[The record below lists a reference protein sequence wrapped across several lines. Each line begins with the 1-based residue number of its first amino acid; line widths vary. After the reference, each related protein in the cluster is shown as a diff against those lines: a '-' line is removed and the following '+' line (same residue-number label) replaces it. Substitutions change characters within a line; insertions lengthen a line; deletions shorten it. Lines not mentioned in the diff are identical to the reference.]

1 MQPNVVLIH
10 WHDVGT
16 HLGTYGHPGI
26 ASPRV
31 DALAE
36 EGVRFDQA
44 FCSAPLCSPARG
56 SLFTGRYPH
65 SNGLMGLAHLGWEYQ
80 PDERTL
86 PMVLRDAGYR
96 SALIGLQHESSDP
109 TSLGFD
115 EVTQIGGSEQYCDP
129 VADHAGRWLRAQA
142 GASEPFFLTVG
153 FFETHRPY
161 PEEHY
166 EHADPATVEVP
177 GFLPDNDHTRADLAG
192 FVGSIAAADAATGR
206 VLDALADAG
215 LDDDT
220 LVLFTT
226 DHGIAF
232 PRAKSTLY
240 DPGLHVALVLR
251 PPRRWPPPA
260 STCSELVS
268 HVDVL
273 PTLCDLLNVPL
284 PGGVQGRSFAP
295 WLRGEEHAFPD
306 AVFGEKNF
314 HDVGQYDPMRCVRTA
329 AHKYIRSYERHPVL
343 LLPGDI
349 AAGETCEGL
358 GDEHLRPRPPEEL
371 YDVRVDPLEQRNL
384 VEDPA
389 YAALRTQLAERL
401 DTWQR
406 ETDDPLLGGPLGRP
420 AWAASLPEDAD
431 LDELLAAR
439 FATMRAHGDL
449 GR

>member
-1 MQPNVVLIH
+1 VQPNVVLVH

-16 HLGTYGHPGI
+16 HLGTYGHPTV

-36 EGVRFDQA
+36 EGVRFDRA

-65 SNGLMGLAHLGWEYQ
+65 SNGLMGLAHLGWEYH
-80 PDERTL
+80 PDERTM

-96 SALIGLQHESSDP
+96 TSLIGLQHESSDP

-129 VADHAGRWLRAQA
+129 VADLAGRYLRAQA
-142 GASEPFFLTVG
+142 GAREPFFLTVG
-153 FFETHRPY
+153 FFEAHRPY
-161 PEEHY
+161 PAGRY
-166 EHADPATVEVP
+166 EHAEPSGLEVP
-177 GFLPDNDHTRADLAG
+177 GFLPDNEHTRADLAG
-192 FVGSIAAADAATGR
+192 FAGSITAADAATGR

-215 LDDDT
+215 LADDT

-240 DPGLHVALVLR
+240 DPGLHVALVMR
-251 PPRRWPPPA
+251 PPGSWRLPA
-260 STCSELVS
+260 RPCPELVS

-273 PTLCDLLNVPL
+273 PTLCELLDVPV
-284 PGGVQGRSFAP
+284 PDGVQGHSFAP
-295 WLRGEEHAFPD
+295 WLRGEEHDFPD

-314 HDVGQYDPMRCVRTA
+314 HDVGQYDPTRCVRTA
-329 AHKYIRSYERHPVL
+329 EHKYIRSYERRPVL

-349 AAGETCEGL
+349 AGGETSEGL
-358 GDEHLRPRPPEEL
+358 GDDHLRPRPPEEL
-371 YDVRVDPLEQRNL
+371 YDLRDDPLEQRNL
-384 VEDPA
+384 AEDPDHA
-389 YAALRTQLAERL
+389 GLRVQLAERL
-401 DTWQR
+401 DAWQR

-420 AWAASLPEDAD
+420 AWASSLPHDAD

-439 FATMRAHGDL
+439 FVTMRAHGDL